1 MKAFLLFFLFV
12 VVSGVIYSQ
21 EKDSFSPAELAE
33 AQLIAYNKGDID
45 AFMEVFH
52 EEISIWN
59 FGEDTSRFE
68 GHQTV
73 WEVYATLFENSP
85 NLNSKVVNR
94 TIIGD
99 KVLDYEYITG
109 RGGDNP
115 PFFLIMIYEIKDNKI
130 WKATSI
136 RE

>member
-12 VVSGVIYSQ
+12 VVSGVIYCQ

-68 GHQTV
+68 GHQNV

-94 TIIGD
+94 TIIGN

-109 RGGDNP
+109 RVGDNP

-130 WKATSI
+130 WKATAI

>member
-21 EKDSFSPAELAE
+21 EKDSFSPAEITE
-33 AQLIAYNKGDID
+33 AQLIAYNNGDID

-52 EEISIWN
+52 QDISIWN
-59 FGEDTSRFE
+59 FGEDTPRFE

-130 WKATSI
+130 WKATAI